1 MRVQEQQQQHKGVL
15 ICVLKF
21 PLFHVAC
28 IFNRVG
34 LFIFEF
40 TTCFNN
46 DYYIML
52 MLSVLKDSGENRW
65 SVEQ

>member
-15 ICVLKF
+15 ICVFKKF

-28 IFNRVG
+28 MFNRVG

-52 MLSVLKDSGENRW
+52 MLSVLKDSGENR
-65 SVEQ
+65 